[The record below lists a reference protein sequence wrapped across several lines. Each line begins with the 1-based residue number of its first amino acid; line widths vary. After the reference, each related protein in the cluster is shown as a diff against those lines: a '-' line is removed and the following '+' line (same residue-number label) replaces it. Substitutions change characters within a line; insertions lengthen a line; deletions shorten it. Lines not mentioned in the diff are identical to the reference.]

1 MALPLLLIAAAG
13 LTTAEAA
20 TDDQSFIPLP
30 NDALPPPTSANPVS
44 ELTMRGAQEFNNA
57 LKFSLPEALQ
67 IDSAD
72 AVVEYQNDSRVVSYS
87 HASQG
92 IRMRTSTGADIT
104 TQDVEIHLPDTTA
117 YMSGPLTLYQG
128 ENLIMAESGTYNWE
142 TNKLTAHTIRGK
154 LQGIIVRGAEIEFI
168 TLEDGKRVAKI
179 KNAYLS
185 TEDTDKPSTWIGA
198 EQLTVRLDESFSLN
212 GLGVATADHDITVPV
227 IGWINFSHSLNPKE
241 GYLPIPG
248 AKSIWGG
255 YLLNYYGF
263 LVGNRRVENGMP
275 TADYVLS
282 TRVDWRARRGLA
294 GGFGVEDVAM
304 EKKHKEMTGLSLYY
318 VQDRHPN
325 INPTNQTRVP
335 VDKERYRF
343 ALQTYHTL
351 QRDTSN
357 RTTTDLATNINV
369 LSDRYMLRDFFEDL
383 SEVNDKPDNTIRV
396 SHVTPKTQT
405 MLYTR
410 LALNDYYTTDSR
422 LEGSFYR
429 VRSAIGN
436 TGFAYET
443 RNSAGFMRQ
452 EIPTL
457 QRNAYIAELDSI
469 KDQDMRNYYARL
481 LNDHTY
487 ARVNSTHEITTAFTV
502 LDFLNVTPKAG
513 IAYTGYYGVDT
524 VGTDHRFVS
533 FLGCD
538 FNIKFHRKYDNFVY
552 RPLGMKG
559 LTHIIRPY
567 TTISATS
574 ASSSDP
580 LVPQID
586 AWSSTLSGTSINPVP
601 LDLMSYTGIDNW
613 GTATICRMG
622 VQNTF
627 TTTVDGEKRTLLSLN
642 SFIDYN
648 ANNPNTPNSFSN
660 FYNIARISPSG
671 RFSYSLEL
679 QTPLIKDGDGFTQV
693 NNTISYLVTRWMEIS
708 VGHRYLTGQPVIYD
722 SSKAIIRT
730 SIRLNERYTVAAHWE
745 WDTEKKRLPIQ
756 EYAIFRHSGPWYI
769 GATVSIRD
777 NGGKRD
783 TSFGICFI
791 LGETGTPVP
800 VSF

>member
-1 MALPLLLIAAAG
+1 MTLLMIASAG

-20 TDDQSFIPLP
+20 AEAQSFIPLP
-30 NDALPPPTSANPVS
+30 NDALPAPASSNPVS
-44 ELTMRGAQEFNNA
+44 GLTMRGAQEFNNA

-72 AVVEYQNDSRVVSYS
+72 AVVEYRNDSRVISYS
-87 HASQG
+87 NAAQG

-104 TQDVEIHLPDTTA
+104 TQDAEINLADSTA

-128 ENLIMAESGTYNWE
+128 ESLIMAESGTYNWE
-142 TNKLTAHTIRGK
+142 TNKLTARTVRGK
-154 LQGIIVRGAEIEFI
+154 LQGIIVRGSEIEFI
-168 TLEDGKRVAKI
+168 TLEDGRRVAKI

-198 EQLTVRLDESFSLN
+198 GQLTVRLDESFSLK
-212 GLGVATADHDITVPV
+212 GLGVASADHDITIPV

-275 TADYVLS
+275 TADYVVS

-351 QRDTSN
+351 QRDTVN
-357 RTTTDLATNINV
+357 RTTTDLATNINI

-383 SEVNDKPDNTIRV
+383 SEVNDKPDNTVRV
-396 SHVTPKTQT
+396 SHVTPRTQT

-410 LALNDYYTTDSR
+410 LAPNDYYTTDSR

-429 VRSAIGN
+429 VRSAIGK

-457 QRNAYIAELDSI
+457 QRNAYKAELDRI
-469 KDQDMRNYYARL
+469 KDPDMRNYYARL

-502 LDFLNVTPKAG
+502 LGFLNVTPKAG
-513 IAYTGYYGVDT
+513 VAYTGYYGVDT

-538 FNIKFHRKYDNFVY
+538 FNIKFHRQYDSFAF

-567 TTISATS
+567 TTVSATS

-613 GTATICRMG
+613 GTATIWRMG

-648 ANNPNTPNSFSN
+648 ADNPNTPNSFSN
-660 FYNIARISPSG
+660 FYNIARIAPNE

-679 QTPLIKDGDGFTQV
+679 QTPLIKEGDGFTQV
-693 NNTISYLVTRWMEIS
+693 NNTINYQVTRWMEIS
-708 VGHRYLTGQPVIYD
+708 IGHRYLTGQPVIYD
-722 SSKAIIRT
+722 SSQAVIRT
-730 SIRLNERYTVAAHWE
+730 SIRLNERYTIAAHWDWE
-745 WDTEKKRLPIQ
+745 MKEKRLPIQ

-769 GATVSIRD
+769 GATVTIRD

-783 TSFGICFI
+783 TSFGLCFI
-791 LGETGTPVP
+791 LGETGTPAP